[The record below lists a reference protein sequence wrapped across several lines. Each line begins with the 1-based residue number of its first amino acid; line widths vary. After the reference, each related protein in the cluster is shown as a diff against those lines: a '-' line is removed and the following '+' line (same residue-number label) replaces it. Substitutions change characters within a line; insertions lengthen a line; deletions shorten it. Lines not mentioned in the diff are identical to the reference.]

1 MGSVS
6 TKMQLV
12 FGNVPSIPSFSA
24 YCGGS
29 EPVVSADSKEEGKNI
44 VSYQV
49 STSNIVSCQEERS
62 TGTSKLFIRHHLIRV
77 SAMESSPTLH
87 QLDVEGQRKRNGNAG
102 QAGKERSPYCSTH
115 LLENNGVEV
124 VVQQSS
130 EPVLNIGDVSVKCG
144 AFVCLHA
151 GWGRP
156 KLPIFSLSKVK
167 KGAGV
172 FDWWRFRSLLKY
184 IHVPTGEAEGSG
196 AVMIEDGT

>member
-12 FGNVPSIPSFSA
+12 FGNVPSIPSFST

-29 EPVVSADSKEEGKNI
+29 EPVVSVGSKEEGKNI
-44 VSYQV
+44 VSYQ
-49 STSNIVSCQEERS
+49 EERN
-62 TGTSKLFIRHHLIRV
+62 TGTSKLFIRQHLIRV
-77 SAMESSPTLH
+77 SGMKSSPTPH

-144 AFVCLHA
+144 AFGCLHA

-156 KLPIFSLSKVK
+156 KLPIFSLKLSVICRKLRRELACLIGGKFDLYIKVHTY
-167 KGAGV
+167 
-172 FDWWRFRSLLKY
+172 R
-184 IHVPTGEAEGSG
+184 
-196 AVMIEDGT
+196 